1 MFARTYAPAQVP
13 EAVKAWQGD
22 LQAKKR
28 AKVAAAIA
36 DPSVNPELFEEG
48 WEEALQREAGAPAP
62 QATLTNGDADSGG
75 LSSSS
80 LVKTPAHDITPSGSE
95 DEEDEEES

>member
-36 DPSVNPELFEEG
+36 DPSANPELFEEG

-62 QATLTNGDADSGG
+62 EATLTNGDADSGG
-75 LSSSS
+75 LLPFL
-80 LVKTPAHDITPSGSE
+80 LVKTPAHDITPLGS
-95 DEEDEEES
+95 EEDEEESS